1 MKVMNWMMMAIS
13 FCMAAQ
19 QLAAQTVEQWHPFDV
34 SVTTTNTYSN
44 PFMGVTLTGTFT
56 GPGNK
61 TLTIPGFYVGNN
73 TWKIRFAPTVVGS
86 WSYKTTSNDSKL
98 TNVQGAVTCV
108 ANALSTVHG
117 QLFVDASNQHHF
129 VYEDG
134 TRYFLM
140 GWECDWLAL
149 MDFGDTTVPKARQ
162 LIDIYAAKDFTQVML
177 NVYSYDTD
185 WRSGTTGPMDFGP
198 PASFPWAG
206 SYSNADQSKMN
217 PSFFDNFDRVI
228 DYLFQKGIVAHIYFK
243 VYNKHVN
250 WPVKQSADDSLYFS
264 YVTSRYEAYPNIIWD
279 FSKEA
284 SRDGNR
290 DYVKAMLALIK
301 SKDAY
306 RRLQTVHSYGS
317 YSTDANYNSTIDFLT
332 DENGA
337 NLYSTVISDR
347 AARNWPIYNAEYGYE
362 WGPLGSGDKT
372 YGVASSPEDVL
383 KMTYEVLLA
392 GGYPNYY
399 YTYHAWDVVR
409 YNETPAGLKYY
420 GYLAGLFN
428 QTKWYDLVSNDGLIG
443 NKSGAH
449 CLAKAGSEYIVYLS
463 NAGSATLT
471 ISGASGQLAGTWLNA
486 YTGQQQSA
494 GSLGNG
500 SQNVTSPWSNVPAL
514 LWLRSGQTQTADF
527 WSNKGIAL
535 PQTSAEKTRTVG
547 GVDIISLQGK
557 LIASIENSPLH
568 AFSVRK
574 ECLKLG
580 LHPGEYFARF
590 RSRGNAGVTGL
601 EKIIIQ

>member
-1 MKVMNWMMMAIS
+1 
-13 FCMAAQ
+13 
-19 QLAAQTVEQWHPFDV
+19 
-34 SVTTTNTYSN
+34 
-44 PFMGVTLTGTFT
+44 
-56 GPGNK
+56 
-61 TLTIPGFYVGNN
+61 
-73 TWKIRFAPTVVGS
+73 
-86 WSYKTTSNDSKL
+86 
-98 TNVQGAVTCV
+98 VQGAVTCV